1 MTIDKNSLFQ
11 LTPNEFEKLCAEIL
25 RAQGIERVELVGGP
39 GDQGVDII
47 GETEG
52 QQIAVQVKHTRQLSL
67 SIVRRIIDQVQAG
80 SYQPK
85 QLVIMTSA
93 ILSPSLRNLILKLPS
108 YITVRLIDQ
117 DEVLRA
123 LNNHPEIQRLQ
134 LAPAQRRTI
143 RQRWELI
150 LGLAEALSSIAGL
163 LASGIFFFVQPE
175 KPQLQERIET
185 VERALGSLK
194 DLEEQLTDIKGDM
207 VETEKAAKV
216 IEHEYAKAKELEKLT
231 QEQFEAVKNA
241 LRSQSW
247 QKTALNYGLGFVLG
261 IASSLIASVISSRIR
276 QHRSLREESNNAYR
290 DRDTH
295 R

>member
-1 MTIDKNSLFQ
+1 MTIDKNSLYQ

-52 QQIAVQVKHTRQLSL
+52 QKIAVQVKHTRQLSL
-67 SIVRRIIDQVQAG
+67 SIIRRIIDQVQAS
-80 SYQPK
+80 SYKPK
-85 QLVIMTSA
+85 QLIIITSA
-93 ILSPSLRNLILKLPS
+93 ILSPLLRDSVQKLPS
-108 YITVRLIDQ
+108 DITVRLMGQ

-134 LAPAQRRTI
+134 VAPAQRRTI

-150 LGLAEALSSIAGL
+150 LGLAGVLASIAGL

-185 VERALGSLK
+185 VECAIGSLK
-194 DLEEQLTDIKGDM
+194 DLEKQLIGIKGDM

-216 IEHEYAKAKELEKLT
+216 IEQEYAKAKELEKLT
-231 QEQFEAVKNA
+231 QDQFEAVKSA

-247 QKTALNYGLGFVLG
+247 QKTAFNYGLGFVLG
-261 IASSLIASVISSRIR
+261 IASSLIASVIYSRIR
-276 QHRSLREESNNAYR
+276 QHRALREESNNA
-290 DRDTH
+290 
-295 R
+295 

>member
-52 QQIAVQVKHTRQLSL
+52 QQIAVQVKHMRQLSL

-108 YITVRLIDQ
+108 DITVRLIDQ

-150 LGLAEALSSIAGL
+150 LGLAGALSSIAGV

-261 IASSLIASVISSRIR
+261 IASSLIASVIYSRIR
-276 QHRSLREESNNAYR
+276 QHRSLREESNNV
-290 DRDTH
+290 
-295 R
+295 